1 MKSDRQNAII
11 DLIEKYDIETQEDMI
26 SRLRALG
33 YEVTQATVSRDIRE
47 LKLTKLLT
55 YGGSYKYVKNKTN
68 HHVGNIKLNHAV
80 VDSIT
85 KVDYSANV
93 VVLKTY
99 PGLANAVAVGID
111 SMSLQEILGSV
122 AGDDTIIVVTRD
134 EGCAKALEERFCKL
148 TGSV

>member
-26 SRLRALG
+26 SRFRALG